1 MKFYDT
7 NALLEL
13 QEEVLAEPF
22 VISSVTLEEL
32 ESIKTNKNKTEE
44 TRYKAR
50 KIVHILDENRDKYD
64 VIIYTDSTSQ
74 ILNRY
79 AIEVTND
86 SKICACAKEW
96 KKLNSSRDDDII
108 FVTNDLCCRLIAEE
122 IFGLKVV
129 KAVSSNMD
137 MYKGYKLLMG
147 NTAEINEYL
156 YDEEYMNQFVTNEYL
171 LIYNTDTDEESEMRF
186 DGKQFVS
193 LKLPPSKY
201 IKGKNALQ
209 RCALDMLN
217 NPNITICAVLGG
229 YGSGKSYLAMQMAL
243 YAVREKGWQSK
254 IVGIREPI
262 SDGKDVGYLPGDMAQ
277 KTDDF
282 FMPLVQQLNGGEFEL
297 EQLKRNGMLEST
309 IPFYLKGQTFPSTVL
324 LIDEAEDLS
333 EKQIRLV
340 GTRVGEESRIIFDG
354 DYKQAVGNNSKTNP
368 LVRMCNELKGNEKFA
383 CIYLDED
390 VRSSTSKIFAQLFE
404 Q

>member
-13 QEEVLAEPF
+13 QEEILAEKF
-22 VISSVTLEEL
+22 AISSVTLEEL
-32 ESIKTNKNKTEE
+32 ESIKTNRNKTEE

-50 KIVHILDENRDKYD
+50 KIVHILDENRDKYEV
-64 VIIYTDSTSQ
+64 VIYNKDIEQKLIT
-74 ILNRY
+74 IGLELN
-79 AIEVTND
+79 ND
-86 SKICACAKEW
+86 NKICACAKQICH
-96 KKLNSSRDDDII
+96 DDNIV
-108 FVTNDLCCRLIAEE
+108 FVTNDLCCRIIAENV
-122 IFGLKVV
+122 FKLNV
-129 KAVSSNMD
+129 KNAKSNDSD

-156 YDEEYMNQFVTNEYL
+156 CDENYMKNFVANEYL
-171 LIYNTDTDEESEMRF
+171 LIYNTDTDSESEMRF
-186 DGKQFVS
+186 DGSQFVP

-201 IKGKNALQ
+201 IKAKNALQ

-229 YGSGKSYLAMQMAL
+229 YGSGKTYIAMQMAL
-243 YAVREKGWQSK
+243 YAVRENGWQSK
-254 IVGIREPI
+254 ILGVREVVGEGAEI
-262 SDGKDVGYLPGDMAQ
+262 GFLPGDIES
-277 KTDDF
+277 KTDGF
-282 FMPLVQQLNGGEFEL
+282 FLPLVQQLNGGEFEL
-297 EQLKRNGMLEST
+297 EQLKRNGTLEST
-309 IPFYLKGQTFPSTVL
+309 IPFYLKGQTFPSTVIL
-324 LIDEAEDLS
+324 VDEAEDLS

-340 GTRVGEESRIIFDG
+340 GTRVGEDSKIIFDG

-390 VRSSTSKIFAQLFE
+390 VRSTTSKLFTKIFE
-404 Q
+404 D

>member
-32 ESIKTNKNKTEE
+32 ENIKTSKNKTEE
-44 TRYKAR
+44 VRYKAR
-50 KIVHILDENRDKYD
+50 KVVHILDENRDKYQV
-64 VIIYTDSTSQ
+64 VIHNDDSFE
-74 ILNRY
+74 ILLNSG
-79 AIEVTND
+79 IDVTND
-86 SKICACAKEW
+86 SKICACAKYFSHD
-96 KKLNSSRDDDII
+96 NDII

-122 IFGLKVV
+122 IFGLKVE
-129 KAVSSNMD
+129 KAVNSDSD
-137 MYKGYKLLMG
+137 IYKGYKLLMG
-147 NTAEINEYL
+147 NTAEINEHL
-156 YDEEYMNQFVTNEYL
+156 YDKEYMNKFVANEYL

-186 DGKQFVS
+186 DGKQFVA

-201 IKGKNALQ
+201 IKAKNALQ

-243 YAVREKGWQSK
+243 YAVQEKGWQSK
-254 IVGIREPI
+254 ILGVREVVGEGAQI
-262 SDGKDVGYLPGDMAQ
+262 GYLPGDINE
-277 KTDDF
+277 KTDNF
-282 FMPLVQQLNGGEFEL
+282 FLPLVQQLNGGEFEL
-297 EQLKRNGMLEST
+297 ERLKQQGILEST
-309 IPFYLKGQTFPSTVL
+309 IPFFLKGQTFPNTVL
-324 LIDEAEDLS
+324 LVDEAEDLS
-333 EKQIRLV
+333 DKQIRLV
-340 GTRVGEESRIIFDG
+340 GTRVGENSKIIFDG

>member
-32 ESIKTNKNKTEE
+32 ENIKTSKNKTEE
-44 TRYKAR
+44 VRYKAR
-50 KIVHILDENRDKYD
+50 KVVHILDENRDKYQV
-64 VIIYTDSTSQ
+64 VIHNDDSFE
-74 ILNRY
+74 ILMNSG
-79 AIEVTND
+79 IEVTND
-86 SKICACAKEW
+86 SKICACAKYFSHD
-96 KKLNSSRDDDII
+96 NDII

-122 IFGLKVV
+122 IFGLKVE
-129 KAVSSNMD
+129 KAVSSDND
-137 MYKGYKLLMG
+137 MYKGDKLLMG
-147 NTAEINEYL
+147 NTAEINEHL
-156 YDEEYMNQFVTNEYL
+156 YDKEYMNRFVVNEYL

-186 DGKQFVS
+186 DGKQFVA

-201 IKGKNALQ
+201 IKAKNALQ

-229 YGSGKSYLAMQMAL
+229 YGSGKSYLAIQMAL

-254 IVGIREPI
+254 IVGVREAL
-262 SDGKDVGYLPGDMAQ
+262 GEGAEVGYLAGSFED
-277 KTDDF
+277 KTYNF
-282 FMPLVQQLNGGEFEL
+282 FLPLVQQLNGGEFEL
-297 EQLKRNGMLEST
+297 EQLKRSGVLEST

-324 LIDEAEDLS
+324 LVDEAEDLS

-340 GTRVGEESRIIFDG
+340 GTRVGEDSKIIFDG
-354 DYKQAVGNNSKTNP
+354 DYKQAIGNNGKTNP

>member
-13 QEEVLAEPF
+13 QEEVLAEDF
-22 VISSVTLEEL
+22 AISSVTLEEL

-50 KIVHILDENRDKYD
+50 KIVHILDENYGKYK
-64 VIIYTDSTSQ
+64 VVIYTENITKK
-74 ILNRY
+74 LNMF
-79 AIEVTND
+79 ALEITND
-86 SKICACAKEW
+86 VKICACAKE
-96 KKLNSSRDDDII
+96 LCHDNDII

-122 IFGLKVV
+122 IFGLKVA
-129 KAVSSNMD
+129 KAISSDMD
-137 MYKGYKLLMG
+137 IYKGYKLLMG
-147 NTAEINEYL
+147 NTVEINEHL
-156 YDEEYMNQFVTNEYL
+156 YDEEYMNKFVTNEYL

-186 DGKQFVS
+186 DGKQFVA

-201 IKGKNALQ
+201 IKAKNALQ

-243 YAVREKGWQSK
+243 YAVQEKGWQSK
-254 IVGIREPI
+254 VLGVREVVGEGAQI
-262 SDGKDVGYLPGDMAQ
+262 GYLPGDINE
-277 KTDDF
+277 KTDNF
-282 FMPLVQQLNGGEFEL
+282 FLPLVQQLNGGEFEL
-297 EQLKRNGMLEST
+297 ERLKQQGILEST
-309 IPFYLKGQTFPSTVL
+309 IPFFLKGQTFPNTVL
-324 LIDEAEDLS
+324 LVDEAEDLS
-333 EKQIRLV
+333 DKQIRLV
-340 GTRVGEESRIIFDG
+340 GTRVGENSKIIFDG

-404 Q
+404 K

>member
-13 QEEVLAEPF
+13 QEEVLAENF
-22 VISSVTLEEL
+22 AISSVTLEEL
-32 ESIKTNKNKTEE
+32 ENIKTNRNKTEE

-50 KIVHILDENRDKYD
+50 KIVHILDENRDKYKT
-64 VIIYTDSTSQ
+64 VIYTDN
-74 ILNRY
+74 IAKKINMF
-79 AIEVTND
+79 AIEITND
-86 SKICACAKEW
+86 VKICACAKDICHD
-96 KKLNSSRDDDII
+96 NDII

-122 IFGLKVV
+122 VFGLKVE
-129 KAVSSNMD
+129 KAISSNSN

-147 NTAEINEYL
+147 NTAEINEHL
-156 YDEEYMNQFVTNEYL
+156 YDEDYMASFTTNEYL
-171 LIYNTDTDEESEMRF
+171 LIYNTDDDAESEMRF
-186 DGKQFVS
+186 DGEKFVS

-201 IKGKNALQ
+201 IKAKNALQ

-229 YGSGKSYLAMQMAL
+229 YGSGKSFISMQMAL
-243 YAVREKGWQSK
+243 YAVKEKGWQSK
-254 IVGIREPI
+254 ILGVREP
-262 SDGKDVGYLPGDMAQ
+262 VGEGAEIGFLPGDMAQ
-277 KTDDF
+277 KTDEF

-309 IPFYLKGQTFPSTVL
+309 IPFYLKGQTFPSTVIL
-324 LIDEAEDLS
+324 VDEAEDLS

-340 GTRVGEESRIIFDG
+340 GTRVGEDSKIIFDG
-354 DYKQAVGNNSKTNP
+354 DYKQAIGNNGKTNP
-368 LVRMCNELKGNEKFA
+368 LVRMCNELKGSEKFA

>member
-13 QEEVLAEPF
+13 QEEVLAEDF

-50 KIVHILDENRDKYD
+50 KIVHILDENRDKYE
-64 VIIYTDSTSQ
+64 VVIYTDSTADK
-74 ILNRY
+74 IHIY
-79 AIEVTND
+79 AIEITND

-96 KKLNSSRDDDII
+96 QRDNQNDELL

-129 KAVSSNMD
+129 KAISSDSN

-147 NTAEINEYL
+147 NTAEINEHL
-156 YDEEYMNQFVTNEYL
+156 CDKEYMNQFVTNEYL

-186 DGKQFVS
+186 DGKQFVT

-201 IKGKNALQ
+201 IKAKNALQ

-262 SDGKDVGYLPGDMAQ
+262 SEGKDVGYLPGDMAQ

-282 FMPLVQQLNGGEFEL
+282 FMPLVQQLNGGEYEL

-309 IPFYLKGQTFPSTVL
+309 IPFYLKGQTFPSTVML
-324 LIDEAEDLS
+324 VDEAEDLS

-340 GTRVGEESRIIFDG
+340 GTRVGEESRIFFDG
-354 DYKQAVGNNSKTNP
+354 DYKQAVGNNGKTNP

-383 CIYLDED
+383 CIYLNED

>member
-13 QEEVLAEPF
+13 QEEILAEYF

-50 KIVHILDENRDKYD
+50 KIVHILDDNRDKYQV
-64 VIIYTDSTSQ
+64 VIHNDDSFK
-74 ILNRY
+74 ILLNSG
-79 AIEVTND
+79 IDVTND
-86 SKICACAKEW
+86 SKICACAKYFSHD
-96 KKLNSSRDDDII
+96 NDIV
-108 FVTNDLCCRLIAEE
+108 FVTNDICCRVIAEN
-122 IFGLKVV
+122 IFGLKVE
-129 KAVSSNMD
+129 KAVSSNGN

-147 NTAEINEYL
+147 NTVEINEHL
-156 YDEEYMNQFVTNEYL
+156 YDEDYMASFTTNEYL
-171 LIYNTDTDEESEMRF
+171 LIYNTDDDAESEMRF
-186 DGKQFVS
+186 DGEKFVS

-201 IKGKNALQ
+201 IKAKNALQ

-229 YGSGKSYLAMQMAL
+229 YGSGKSFISMQMAL
-243 YAVREKGWQSK
+243 YAVKEKGWQSK
-254 IVGIREPI
+254 ILGVREP
-262 SDGKDVGYLPGDMAQ
+262 VGEGAEIGFLPGDMAQ
-277 KTDDF
+277 KTDEF

-309 IPFYLKGQTFPSTVL
+309 IPFYLKGQTFPSTVIL
-324 LIDEAEDLS
+324 VDEAEDLS

-340 GTRVGEESRIIFDG
+340 GTRVGEDSKIIFDG
-354 DYKQAVGNNSKTNP
+354 DYKQAIGNNGTTNP

-390 VRSSTSKIFAQLFE
+390 VRSSTSKIFAKLFE

>member
-13 QEEVLAEPF
+13 QEEILAEKF
-22 VISSVTLEEL
+22 AISSVTLEEL
-32 ESIKTNKNKTEE
+32 ESIKTNRNKTEE

-50 KIVHILDENRDKYD
+50 KIVHILDENRDKYEV
-64 VIIYTDSTSQ
+64 VIYNKDIEQKLIT
-74 ILNRY
+74 IGLELN
-79 AIEVTND
+79 ND
-86 SKICACAKEW
+86 NKICACAKQICH
-96 KKLNSSRDDDII
+96 DDNIV
-108 FVTNDLCCRLIAEE
+108 FVTNDLCCRIIAENV
-122 IFGLKVV
+122 FKLNV
-129 KAVSSNMD
+129 KNAKSNDSD

-156 YDEEYMNQFVTNEYL
+156 CDENYMKNFVANEYL
-171 LIYNTDTDEESEMRF
+171 LIYNTDTDSESEMRF
-186 DGKQFVS
+186 DGSQFVP

-201 IKGKNALQ
+201 IKAKNALQ

-229 YGSGKSYLAMQMAL
+229 YGSGKTYIAMQMAL

-254 IVGIREPI
+254 ILGVREVVGEGAEI
-262 SDGKDVGYLPGDMAQ
+262 GFLPGDIES
-277 KTDDF
+277 KTDGF
-282 FMPLVQQLNGGEFEL
+282 FLPLVQQLNGGEFEL
-297 EQLKRNGMLEST
+297 EQLKRNGTLEST
-309 IPFYLKGQTFPSTVL
+309 IPFYLKGQTFPSTVIL
-324 LIDEAEDLS
+324 VDEAEDLS

-340 GTRVGEESRIIFDG
+340 GTRVGEDSKIIFDG

-390 VRSSTSKIFAQLFE
+390 VRSTTSKLFTKIFE
-404 Q
+404 D

>member
-13 QEEVLAEPF
+13 QEEVLAEDF
-22 VISSVTLEEL
+22 AISSVTLEEL

-50 KIVHILDENRDKYD
+50 KIVHILDENYGKYE
-64 VIIYTDSTSQ
+64 VVIYTEN
-74 ILNRY
+74 IAKKLNMF
-79 AIEVTND
+79 AIEITND
-86 SKICACAKEW
+86 VKICACAKE
-96 KKLNSSRDDDII
+96 LCHDNDIF
-108 FVTNDLCCRLIAEE
+108 FVTNDLCCKLIAEE

-129 KAVSSNMD
+129 KAISSDID

-147 NTAEINEYL
+147 NTAEINEHL
-156 YDEEYMNQFVTNEYL
+156 YDEEYMNKFVTNEYL

-186 DGKQFVS
+186 DGKQFVA

-201 IKGKNALQ
+201 IKAKNALQ

-243 YAVREKGWQSK
+243 YAVQEKGWQSK
-254 IVGIREPI
+254 ILGVREVVGEGAQI
-262 SDGKDVGYLPGDMAQ
+262 GYLPGDINE
-277 KTDDF
+277 KTDNF
-282 FMPLVQQLNGGEFEL
+282 FLPLVQQLNGGEFEL
-297 EQLKRNGMLEST
+297 ERLKQQGMLEST
-309 IPFYLKGQTFPSTVL
+309 IPFFLKGQTFPNTVL
-324 LIDEAEDLS
+324 LVDEAEDLS
-333 EKQIRLV
+333 DKQIRLV
-340 GTRVGEESRIIFDG
+340 GTRVGENSKIIFDG
-354 DYKQAVGNNSKTNP
+354 DYKQAIGNNSKTNP

>member
-13 QEEVLAEPF
+13 QEEVLAEDF
-22 VISSVTLEEL
+22 AISSVTLEEL

-50 KIVHILDENRDKYD
+50 KIVHILDENYGKYE
-64 VIIYTDSTSQ
+64 VVIYTEN
-74 ILNRY
+74 IAKKLNMF
-79 AIEVTND
+79 AIEITND
-86 SKICACAKEW
+86 VKICACAKE
-96 KKLNSSRDDDII
+96 LCHDNDII
-108 FVTNDLCCRLIAEE
+108 FVTNDLCCRLVAEE
-122 IFGLKVV
+122 IFGLKVA
-129 KAVSSNMD
+129 KAISSDSD

-147 NTAEINEYL
+147 NTAEINEHL
-156 YDEEYMNQFVTNEYL
+156 YDKDYMNTFATNEYL
-171 LIYNTDTDEESEMRF
+171 LIYNSDTDEESEMRF
-186 DGKQFVS
+186 DGKQFVA

-201 IKGKNALQ
+201 IKAKNALQ

-254 IVGIREPI
+254 ILGVREPI
-262 SDGKDVGYLPGDMAQ
+262 GEGAEIGFLPGDMES
-277 KTDDF
+277 KTDGF
-282 FMPLVQQLNGGEFEL
+282 FLPLVQQLNGGEFEL
-297 EQLKRNGMLEST
+297 EQLKRNGTLEST
-309 IPFYLKGQTFPSTVL
+309 IPFYLKGQTFPSTVIL
-324 LIDEAEDLS
+324 VDEAEDLS

-340 GTRVGEESRIIFDG
+340 GTRVGEDSKIIFDG
-354 DYKQAVGNNSKTNP
+354 DYKQAIGNNSKTNP
-368 LVRMCNELKGNEKFA
+368 LARMCNELKGNDKFA

-390 VRSSTSKIFAQLFE
+390 VRSSTSKLFTQIFE
-404 Q
+404 H

>member
-13 QEEVLAEPF
+13 QEEVLVEDFA
-22 VISSVTLEEL
+22 ISSVTLEEL

-50 KIVHILDENRDKYD
+50 KIVHILDENYGKYE
-64 VIIYTDSTSQ
+64 VVIYTENIAKKLSMF
-74 ILNRY
+74 
-79 AIEVTND
+79 AIEITND
-86 SKICACAKEW
+86 VKICACAKE
-96 KKLNSSRDDDII
+96 LCHDNDII
-108 FVTNDLCCRLIAEE
+108 FVTNDLCCKLIAEE
-122 IFGLKVV
+122 IFGLKVA
-129 KAVSSNMD
+129 KAISGDGN

-147 NTAEINEYL
+147 NTAEINEHL
-156 YDEEYMNQFVTNEYL
+156 YDKEYMNKFVTNEYL

-186 DGKQFVS
+186 DGQQFVA

-201 IKGKNALQ
+201 IKAKNALQ

-243 YAVREKGWQSK
+243 YSIREKGWQSK

-262 SDGKDVGYLPGDMAQ
+262 SEGKDVGYLPGDMAQ

-309 IPFYLKGQTFPSTVL
+309 IPFYLKGQTFPSTVML
-324 LIDEAEDLS
+324 VDEAEDLS

>member
-13 QEEVLAEPF
+13 QEEVLAENF

-96 KKLNSSRDDDII
+96 NSFNISHDNDVI

-122 IFGLKVV
+122 IFGLKVE
-129 KAVSSNMD
+129 KAISSD
-137 MYKGYKLLMG
+137 SDIYKGYKLLMG
-147 NTAEINEYL
+147 NTAEINEHL
-156 YDEEYMNQFVTNEYL
+156 YDKEYINQFVTNEYL

-186 DGKQFVS
+186 DGKKFVA
-193 LKLPPSKY
+193 LKLPPSGY
-201 IKGKNALQ
+201 IKAKNALQ

-217 NPNITICAVLGG
+217 NPSITICAVLGG

-243 YAVREKGWQSK
+243 YAVEEKGWQSK
-254 IVGIREPI
+254 LLGVREVVGEGAQI
-262 SDGKDVGYLPGDMAQ
+262 GYLPGDM
-277 KTDDF
+277 
-282 FMPLVQQLNGGEFEL
+282 
-297 EQLKRNGMLEST
+297 
-309 IPFYLKGQTFPSTVL
+309 
-324 LIDEAEDLS
+324 
-333 EKQIRLV
+333 
-340 GTRVGEESRIIFDG
+340 
-354 DYKQAVGNNSKTNP
+354 
-368 LVRMCNELKGNEKFA
+368 NEKT
-383 CIYLDED
+383 E
-390 VRSSTSKIFAQLFE
+390 
-404 Q
+404 

>member
-13 QEEVLAEPF
+13 QEEILAEKF
-22 VISSVTLEEL
+22 AISSVTLEEL
-32 ESIKTNKNKTEE
+32 ESIKTNRNKTEE

-50 KIVHILDENRDKYD
+50 KIVHILDENRDKYEV
-64 VIIYTDSTSQ
+64 VIYNKDIEQKLIT
-74 ILNRY
+74 IGLELN
-79 AIEVTND
+79 ND
-86 SKICACAKEW
+86 NKICACAKQICH
-96 KKLNSSRDDDII
+96 DDNIV
-108 FVTNDLCCRLIAEE
+108 FVTNDLCCRIIAENV
-122 IFGLKVV
+122 FKLNV
-129 KAVSSNMD
+129 KNAKSNDSD

-156 YDEEYMNQFVTNEYL
+156 CDENYMKNFVANEYL
-171 LIYNTDTDEESEMRF
+171 LIYNTDTDSESEMRF
-186 DGKQFVS
+186 DGSQFVP

-201 IKGKNALQ
+201 IKAKNALQ

-229 YGSGKSYLAMQMAL
+229 YGSGKTYIAMQMAL
-243 YAVREKGWQSK
+243 YAVREKGWQSN
-254 IVGIREPI
+254 ILGVREVVGEGAEI
-262 SDGKDVGYLPGDMAQ
+262 GFLPGDIES
-277 KTDDF
+277 KTDGF
-282 FMPLVQQLNGGEFEL
+282 FLPLVQQLNGGEFEL
-297 EQLKRNGMLEST
+297 EQLKRNGTLEST
-309 IPFYLKGQTFPSTVL
+309 IPFYLKGQTFPSTVIL
-324 LIDEAEDLS
+324 VDEAEDLS

-340 GTRVGEESRIIFDG
+340 GTRVGEDSKIIFDG

-390 VRSSTSKIFAQLFE
+390 VRSTTSKLFTKIFE
-404 Q
+404 D